1 MAEKNAMLV
10 MRDVSKT
17 FNPGTVNE
25 KCALKNLNL
34 TLKQGD
40 FATIVGSNGAG
51 KSTLFN
57 AITGVFFADKGLIML
72 DGEDI
77 TYQKEHVRSKV
88 IGHLFQ
94 DPLKGTAPHMTIEE
108 NMALAYLRTT
118 TSKNAY
124 FSRIKA
130 ADKKKFREQLAG
142 CGSSLEA
149 DTNTV
154 YVSKHGKVV
163 SMDVEQLD
171 QSYYDETE
179 LKEFVDSAVDEYNTE
194 NGKNSVKVDDLTVED
209 GTAKLRM
216 DYETV
221 DDYTAFNGV
230 ELYEGKIVQALAAGY
245 DFDTD
250 FAGVDKDGSVTG
262 VTRWDILAQEDLKV
276 VIIKANTD
284 VKIDGKILY
293 VSCDNVTVTGK
304 DSVSIKEGTGIEK
317 TWITEAEEV
326 PSTEAVLETEST
338 EDAGDV
344 IEGEVII
351 GTEEASGNDV
361 VTNLSGGSSG
371 TDVYTYI
378 IYK

>member
-1 MAEKNAMLV
+1 MKRLGCIGLTIMI
-10 MRDVSKT
+10 
-17 FNPGTVNE
+17 
-25 KCALKNLNL
+25 CA
-34 TLKQGD
+34 G
-40 FATIVGSNGAG
+40 
-51 KSTLFN
+51 
-57 AITGVFFADKGLIML
+57 M
-72 DGEDI
+72 
-77 TYQKEHVRSKV
+77 
-88 IGHLFQ
+88 
-94 DPLKGTAPHMTIEE
+94 
-108 NMALAYLRTT
+108 
-118 TSKNAY
+118 
-124 FSRIKA
+124 
-130 ADKKKFREQLAG
+130 LAG

-154 YVSKHGKVV
+154 YVSKHGRIVT
-163 SMDVEQLD
+163 MDVEQLD

-262 VTRWDILAQEDLKV
+262 VTR
-276 VIIKANTD
+276 
-284 VKIDGKILY
+284 VKIDGRILY

-326 PSTEAVLETEST
+326 PSTETVLETEST

>member
-1 MAEKNAMLV
+1 MKRSGCVGLTVMICAGML
-10 MRDVSKT
+10 S
-17 FNPGTVNE
+17 
-25 KCALKNLNL
+25 
-34 TLKQGD
+34 
-40 FATIVGSNGAG
+40 
-51 KSTLFN
+51 
-57 AITGVFFADKGLIML
+57 
-72 DGEDI
+72 
-77 TYQKEHVRSKV
+77 
-88 IGHLFQ
+88 
-94 DPLKGTAPHMTIEE
+94 
-108 NMALAYLRTT
+108 
-118 TSKNAY
+118 
-124 FSRIKA
+124 
-130 ADKKKFREQLAG
+130 G

-154 YVSKHGKVV
+154 YVSKHGKIVT
-163 SMDVEQLD
+163 MDVEQLD

-179 LKEFVDSAVDEYNTE
+179 LKEFVDSAVEEYNTE

-221 DDYTAFNGV
+221 DDYAAFNGV

-250 FAGVDKDGSVTG
+250 FAGVDKDGSVRG
-262 VTRWDILAQEDLKV
+262 VAREDILAQEDLKV

-284 VKIDGKILY
+284 VKIDGRILY

-361 VTNLSGGSSG
+361 VTNLSDGSSG

>member
-1 MAEKNAMLV
+1 MKRLGCIGLTIMI
-10 MRDVSKT
+10 
-17 FNPGTVNE
+17 
-25 KCALKNLNL
+25 CA
-34 TLKQGD
+34 G
-40 FATIVGSNGAG
+40 
-51 KSTLFN
+51 
-57 AITGVFFADKGLIML
+57 M
-72 DGEDI
+72 
-77 TYQKEHVRSKV
+77 
-88 IGHLFQ
+88 
-94 DPLKGTAPHMTIEE
+94 
-108 NMALAYLRTT
+108 
-118 TSKNAY
+118 
-124 FSRIKA
+124 
-130 ADKKKFREQLAG
+130 LAG

-262 VTRWDILAQEDLKV
+262 VT
-276 VIIKANTD
+276 TD

>member
-1 MAEKNAMLV
+1 MKRLGCIGLTIMI
-10 MRDVSKT
+10 
-17 FNPGTVNE
+17 
-25 KCALKNLNL
+25 CA
-34 TLKQGD
+34 G
-40 FATIVGSNGAG
+40 
-51 KSTLFN
+51 
-57 AITGVFFADKGLIML
+57 M
-72 DGEDI
+72 
-77 TYQKEHVRSKV
+77 
-88 IGHLFQ
+88 
-94 DPLKGTAPHMTIEE
+94 
-108 NMALAYLRTT
+108 
-118 TSKNAY
+118 
-124 FSRIKA
+124 
-130 ADKKKFREQLAG
+130 LAG

-171 QSYYDETE
+171 QSYYDEAE
-179 LKEFVDSAVDEYNTE
+179 LKEFVDSAVEEYNTE
-194 NGKNSVKVDDLTVED
+194 NGKVDDLTVED

-250 FAGVDKDGSVTG
+250 FAGVDKDGSVAG
-262 VTRWDILAQEDLKV
+262 VTREDILAQEDLKV

-284 VKIDGKILY
+284 VKIGGRILY

-317 TWITEAEEV
+317 TWITESEEV
-326 PSTEAVLETEST
+326 PSTEEVWETESM

-351 GTEEASGNDV
+351 GTEEPSGNDV

>member
-34 TLKQGD
+34 TLKQGE

-130 ADKKKFREQLAG
+130 ADKKKFREQLALLDMG
-142 CGSSLEA
+142 LEDRMKQPVGLLSGGQRQA
-149 DTNTV
+149 LTLLMATMVTPKILLLDEHTAALDPKTAAKVLEISDKIISDNHLTAMMV
-154 YVSKHGKVV
+154 THNMKDAIVHGNRLIMMHEGKVILNI
-163 SMDVEQLD
+163 SGE
-171 QSYYDETE
+171 E
-179 LKEFVDSAVDEYNTE
+179 K
-194 NGKNSVKVDDLTVED
+194 KKLTVED
-209 GTAKLRM
+209 LLHQFEKVSGQEFANDK
-216 DYETV
+216 
-221 DDYTAFNGV
+221 
-230 ELYEGKIVQALAAGY
+230 AL
-245 DFDTD
+245 
-250 FAGVDKDGSVTG
+250 
-262 VTRWDILAQEDLKV
+262 
-276 VIIKANTD
+276 
-284 VKIDGKILY
+284 
-293 VSCDNVTVTGK
+293 
-304 DSVSIKEGTGIEK
+304 
-317 TWITEAEEV
+317 
-326 PSTEAVLETEST
+326 
-338 EDAGDV
+338 
-344 IEGEVII
+344 
-351 GTEEASGNDV
+351 
-361 VTNLSGGSSG
+361 LS
-371 TDVYTYI
+371 
-378 IYK
+378 

>member
-1 MAEKNAMLV
+1 MKRLGCIGL
-10 MRDVSKT
+10 T
-17 FNPGTVNE
+17 III
-25 KCALKNLNL
+25 CA
-34 TLKQGD
+34 G
-40 FATIVGSNGAG
+40 
-51 KSTLFN
+51 
-57 AITGVFFADKGLIML
+57 M
-72 DGEDI
+72 
-77 TYQKEHVRSKV
+77 
-88 IGHLFQ
+88 
-94 DPLKGTAPHMTIEE
+94 
-108 NMALAYLRTT
+108 
-118 TSKNAY
+118 
-124 FSRIKA
+124 
-130 ADKKKFREQLAG
+130 LAG

-179 LKEFVDSAVDEYNTE
+179 LKEFVDSAVEEYNTG

-221 DDYTAFNGV
+221 EDYTAFNGV
-230 ELYEGKIVQALAAGY
+230 ELYQGKIVQALAAGY

-250 FAGVDKDGSVTG
+250 FAGVTEDGSVTG
-262 VTRWDILAQEDLKV
+262 VMREEILTQEDLKV

-317 TWITEAEEV
+317 TWVTESEEV
-326 PSTEAVLETEST
+326 PATEEPESLENTESD
-338 EDAGDV
+338 EEV
-344 IEGEVII
+344 IEAEVII
-351 GTEEASGNDV
+351 GTEKPSENDV
-361 VTNLSGGSSG
+361 VTNLSGDSFG
-371 TDVYTYI
+371 TDIYTYI

>member
-1 MAEKNAMLV
+1 M
-10 MRDVSKT
+10 
-17 FNPGTVNE
+17 
-25 KCALKNLNL
+25 
-34 TLKQGD
+34 
-40 FATIVGSNGAG
+40 
-51 KSTLFN
+51 
-57 AITGVFFADKGLIML
+57 
-72 DGEDI
+72 
-77 TYQKEHVRSKV
+77 
-88 IGHLFQ
+88 
-94 DPLKGTAPHMTIEE
+94 
-108 NMALAYLRTT
+108 
-118 TSKNAY
+118 
-124 FSRIKA
+124 
-130 ADKKKFREQLAG
+130 
-142 CGSSLEA
+142 
-149 DTNTV
+149 
-154 YVSKHGKVV
+154 
-163 SMDVEQLD
+163 
-171 QSYYDETE
+171 
-179 LKEFVDSAVDEYNTE
+179 DEYNTE

-262 VTRWDILAQEDLKV
+262 VTRGDILAQEDLKV

-361 VTNLSGGSSG
+361 VTNLSGDSFG

>member
-1 MAEKNAMLV
+1 MKRLGCIGLTIMI
-10 MRDVSKT
+10 
-17 FNPGTVNE
+17 
-25 KCALKNLNL
+25 CA
-34 TLKQGD
+34 G
-40 FATIVGSNGAG
+40 
-51 KSTLFN
+51 
-57 AITGVFFADKGLIML
+57 M
-72 DGEDI
+72 
-77 TYQKEHVRSKV
+77 
-88 IGHLFQ
+88 
-94 DPLKGTAPHMTIEE
+94 
-108 NMALAYLRTT
+108 
-118 TSKNAY
+118 
-124 FSRIKA
+124 
-130 ADKKKFREQLAG
+130 LAG

-262 VTRWDILAQEDLKV
+262 VTREDILAQEDLKV

-284 VKIDGKILY
+284 VKIEGKILY

-304 DSVSIKEGTGIEK
+304 V
-317 TWITEAEEV
+317 
-326 PSTEAVLETEST
+326 
-338 EDAGDV
+338 
-344 IEGEVII
+344 
-351 GTEEASGNDV
+351 
-361 VTNLSGGSSG
+361 
-371 TDVYTYI
+371 
-378 IYK
+378 

>member
-1 MAEKNAMLV
+1 
-10 MRDVSKT
+10 
-17 FNPGTVNE
+17 
-25 KCALKNLNL
+25 
-34 TLKQGD
+34 
-40 FATIVGSNGAG
+40 
-51 KSTLFN
+51 
-57 AITGVFFADKGLIML
+57 
-72 DGEDI
+72 
-77 TYQKEHVRSKV
+77 
-88 IGHLFQ
+88 
-94 DPLKGTAPHMTIEE
+94 
-108 NMALAYLRTT
+108 
-118 TSKNAY
+118 
-124 FSRIKA
+124 
-130 ADKKKFREQLAG
+130 
-142 CGSSLEA
+142 
-149 DTNTV
+149 
-154 YVSKHGKVV
+154 
-163 SMDVEQLD
+163 
-171 QSYYDETE
+171 
-179 LKEFVDSAVDEYNTE
+179 
-194 NGKNSVKVDDLTVED
+194 
-209 GTAKLRM
+209 
-216 DYETV
+216 
-221 DDYTAFNGV
+221 
-230 ELYEGKIVQALAAGY
+230 
-245 DFDTD
+245 
-250 FAGVDKDGSVTG
+250 VDKDGSVTG

>member
-1 MAEKNAMLV
+1 MKRLGCIGLTIMI
-10 MRDVSKT
+10 
-17 FNPGTVNE
+17 
-25 KCALKNLNL
+25 CA
-34 TLKQGD
+34 G
-40 FATIVGSNGAG
+40 
-51 KSTLFN
+51 
-57 AITGVFFADKGLIML
+57 M
-72 DGEDI
+72 
-77 TYQKEHVRSKV
+77 
-88 IGHLFQ
+88 
-94 DPLKGTAPHMTIEE
+94 
-108 NMALAYLRTT
+108 
-118 TSKNAY
+118 
-124 FSRIKA
+124 
-130 ADKKKFREQLAG
+130 LAG

-245 DFDTD
+245 
-250 FAGVDKDGSVTG
+250 
-262 VTRWDILAQEDLKV
+262 DLKV